1 MKLKIIITTMA
12 LTAVC
17 LGVHAQEKKT
27 NPNPWFVQGQMG
39 ASYST
44 GDADFGKLIAP
55 TGAIAV
61 GKYFSPVWG
70 ARLAISG
77 WRGNQQTGPRF
88 LLRRSHR
95 RRIDEP
101 QPTHQ
106 EISRTIV
113 RSQRYSRYRF
123 QPYLQPQ
130 RQ

>member
-44 GDADFGKLIAP
+44 GDADFGKLLAP

-61 GKYFSPVWG
+61 GKYFSPVSVVG
-70 ARLAISG
+70 ADASALKSASRL
-77 WRGNQQTGPRF
+77 TGF
-88 LLRRSHR
+88 
-95 RRIDEP
+95 IMA
-101 QPTHQ
+101 QP
-106 EISRTIV
+106 
-113 RSQRYSRYRF
+113 
-123 QPYLQPQ
+123 P
-130 RQ
+130 

>member
-61 GKYFSPVWG
+61 GKYFPPYGEPGLPSVVG
-70 ARLAISG
+70 VDASVLKSASRL
-77 WRGNQQTGPRF
+77 TGF
-88 LLRRSHR
+88 
-95 RRIDEP
+95 IMA
-101 QPTHQ
+101 QP
-106 EISRTIV
+106 
-113 RSQRYSRYRF
+113 
-123 QPYLQPQ
+123 P
-130 RQ
+130 

>member
-44 GDADFGKLIAP
+44 GDADFGKLLAP

-70 ARLAISG
+70 SPACHQWLAR
-77 WRGNQQTGPRF
+77 T
-88 LLRRSHR
+88 RR
-95 RRIDEP
+95 
-101 QPTHQ
+101 
-106 EISRTIV
+106 
-113 RSQRYSRYRF
+113 
-123 QPYLQPQ
+123 L
-130 RQ
+130 